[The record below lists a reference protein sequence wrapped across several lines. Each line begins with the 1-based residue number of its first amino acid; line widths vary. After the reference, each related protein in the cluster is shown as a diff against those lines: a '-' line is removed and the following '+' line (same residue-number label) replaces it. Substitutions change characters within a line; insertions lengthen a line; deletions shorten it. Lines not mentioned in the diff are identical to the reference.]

1 MSARLNEFQQPIGD
15 PVTGWQPRERPARV
29 TIEGQFCRI
38 EPIDLDRHAAD
49 LFEAYG
55 TAADSRDWTYLFAEP
70 FTDFAAFREYLAK
83 AAAST
88 DPFHYAVIDRASGKA
103 VGTFALMRIEP
114 VHGVIEVGSV
124 TFSPRL
130 KQTPLSTEAQYL
142 LMRYAF
148 DDLGYRRYEWKCD
161 SLNAPSRKTALRLGF
176 QFEGIFRQA
185 IVYKGRNRDTAWF
198 AIIDQD
204 WPLVKAAFA
213 QWLSKENF
221 DAQGRQRASLA
232 SLREAAAS

>member
-15 PVTGWQPRERPARV
+15 PVAGWQPRERPARV
-29 TIEGQFCRI
+29 TIAGRFCRI
-38 EPIDLDRHAAD
+38 EPIDLERHAAD

-55 TAADSRDWTYLFAEP
+55 TAADGRDWTYLFAEP
-70 FTDFAAFREYLAK
+70 FIDFGAFRESLAK
-83 AAAST
+83 AAASS

-142 LMRYAF
+142 LMRYVF

-198 AIIDQD
+198 AIIDPD
-204 WPLVKAAFA
+204 WPQAKAAFER
-213 QWLSKENF
+213 WLSKENF
-221 DAQGRQRASLA
+221 DAQGQQRASLA
-232 SLREAAAS
+232 SFRETKAS

>member
-55 TAADSRDWTYLFAEP
+55 TAADGRDWTYLFSEP

-83 AAAST
+83 AAASS

-142 LMRYAF
+142 LMRYVF
-148 DDLGYRRYEWKCD
+148 DNLGYRRYEWKCD

-204 WPLVKAAFA
+204 WPLAKASFEK
-213 QWLSKENF
+213 WLSKENF
-221 DAQGRQRASLA
+221 DAQGQQRASLA